1 MRILIVEDS
10 AVLRD
15 SLAQGLRE
23 AGYAVD
29 AVADGKRGLIH
40 AQTTDYDVIVLD
52 WMLTEMDGVTML
64 SRYRAWASEKKIA
77 DGGGVVG
84 VGGAA
89 VLMLTARDTLDDK
102 VRGLSTGAD
111 DYLVKPF
118 AFKELLAR
126 VQAMTRR
133 RHGQRSPIVRIGPL
147 TIDTAAKTAH
157 MTRGSGMCDAGTRD
171 GASIPVDLSPRE
183 YALLAYLAAHAGK
196 PVSRAQL
203 EEHLYDDRS
212 QVFSNAIDSAVA
224 ALRGKLSAAA
234 GGGPG
239 CAELIHTRRKVGY
252 VLKAAEP

>member
-10 AVLRD
+10 TVLRD

-52 WMLTEMDGVTML
+52 WMLPEMDGLAVL
-64 SRYRAWASEKKIA
+64 GKVREKRIQS
-77 DGGGVVG
+77 
-84 VGGAA
+84 A
-89 VLMLTARDTLDDK
+89 VLMLTAKDTLDDK
-102 VRGLSTGAD
+102 VRGLTTGAD

-126 VQAMTRR
+126 VQALTRR
-133 RHGQRSPIVRIGPL
+133 RHGERSPVLRIGPL
-147 TIDTAAKTAH
+147 TIDTSAKTAH
-157 MTRGSGMCDAGTRD
+157 ITRGMAGRGGVD
-171 GASIPVDLSPRE
+171 VPVDLSPRE
-183 YALLAYLAAHAGK
+183 YALLEYLAAHAGK
-196 PVSRAQL
+196 PVTRAEL

-224 ALRGKLSAAA
+224 ALRAKLSAA
-234 GGGPG
+234 GGADY
-239 CAELIHTRRKVGY
+239 AELIHTRRKVGY
-252 VLKAAEP
+252 VLKEGTP

>member
-29 AVADGKRGLIH
+29 AVADGKRGLIY

-52 WMLTEMDGVTML
+52 WMLPEMDGLTVL
-64 SRYRAWASEKKIA
+64 AKIREKRIP
-77 DGGGVVG
+77 
-84 VGGAA
+84 AA
-89 VLMLTARDTLDDK
+89 ILMLTAKDTLDDK
-102 VRGLSTGAD
+102 VRGLTTGAD

-126 VQAMTRR
+126 VQALTRR
-133 RHGQRSPIVRIGPL
+133 RHGERSPVVRIGPL
-147 TIDTAAKTAH
+147 TIDTSAKTAH
-157 MTRGSGMCDAGTRD
+157 VARGH
-171 GASIPVDLSPRE
+171 GAAVALDLSPRE
-183 YALLAYLAAHAGK
+183 YGLLAYLAAHAGK
-196 PVSRAQL
+196 PVPRAEL

-224 ALRGKLSAAA
+224 ALRGKLDAA
-234 GGGPG
+234 GCP
-239 CAELIHTRRKVGY
+239 AIIHTRRKVGY
-252 VLKAAEP
+252 VLKGGTP

>member
-52 WMLTEMDGVTML
+52 WMLPEMDGLTVL
-64 SRYRAWASEKKIA
+64 SKMREKRIP
-77 DGGGVVG
+77 
-84 VGGAA
+84 AA
-89 VLMLTARDTLDDK
+89 VLMLTAKDTLDDK
-102 VRGLSTGAD
+102 VRGLTTGAD

-126 VQAMTRR
+126 VQALTRR
-133 RHGQRSPIVRIGPL
+133 RHGERSPVLRIGPL
-147 TIDTAAKTAH
+147 TIDTSAKTANVA
-157 MTRGSGMCDAGTRD
+157 RGH
-171 GASIPVDLSPRE
+171 GAAAALDLSPRE
-183 YALLAYLAAHAGK
+183 YGLLAYLAAHAGK
-196 PVSRAQL
+196 PVPRAEL

-212 QVFSNAIDSAVA
+212 QIFSNAIDSAVA
-224 ALRGKLSAAA
+224 ALRGKLNAA
-234 GGGPG
+234 GCP
-239 CAELIHTRRKVGY
+239 ELIHTRRKIGY
-252 VLKAAEP
+252 VLKEDTP

>member
-40 AQTTDYDVIVLD
+40 AQSTDYDLIVLD
-52 WMLTEMDGVTML
+52 WLLPEMDGITML
-64 SRYRAWASEKKIA
+64 ARYRAWASERRIA
-77 DGGGVVG
+77 G
-84 VGGAA
+84 GGAA

-126 VQAMTRR
+126 VRALTRR
-133 RHGQRSPIVRIGPL
+133 RHGEHAPVVRIGPL
-147 TIDTAAKTAH
+147 RIDTSAQTA
-157 MTRGSGMCDAGTRD
+157 RIARRSGEATL
-171 GASIPVDLSPRE
+171 DLTPRE
-183 YALLAYLAAHAGK
+183 YALLAYLASRAGK
-196 PVSRAQL
+196 PVSRAEL

-224 ALRGKLSAAA
+224 ALRGKLSAA
-234 GGGPG
+234 G
-239 CAELIHTRRKVGY
+239 CEGIIHTRRKVGY
-252 VLKAAEP
+252 VLKAEASGAHGALP

>member
-1 MRILIVEDS
+1 MRVLIVEDS

-52 WMLTEMDGVTML
+52 WMLPEMDGL
-64 SRYRAWASEKKIA
+64 SVLAAIRVKRDTNERP
-77 DGGGVVG
+77 G
-84 VGGAA
+84 GGAA
-89 VLMLTARDTLDDK
+89 VLMLTAKDTVDDK
-102 VRGLSTGAD
+102 VRGLMAGAD

-126 VQAMTRR
+126 VEALSRR
-133 RHGQRSPIVRIGPL
+133 RHGERSPVLRIGPL
-147 TIDTAAKTAH
+147 TIDASTKTAH
-157 MTRGSGMCDAGTRD
+157 VSQGRGPTVSLG
-171 GASIPVDLSPRE
+171 LSPRE
-183 YALLAYLAAHAGK
+183 YRLLAYLAARSGR
-196 PVSRAQL
+196 PVTRAEL

-224 ALRGKLSAAA
+224 SLRGKLNAA
-234 GGGPG
+234 G
-239 CAELIHTRRKVGY
+239 CTDLIHTRRKVGY
-252 VLKAAEP
+252 VLKEGTA

>member
-10 AVLRD
+10 VVLRD

-52 WMLTEMDGVTML
+52 WMLPEMDGLTVL
-64 SRYRAWASEKKIA
+64 SKMREKRIP
-77 DGGGVVG
+77 
-84 VGGAA
+84 AA
-89 VLMLTARDTLDDK
+89 VLMLTAKDTLDDK
-102 VRGLSTGAD
+102 VRGLTTGAD

-126 VQAMTRR
+126 VQALTRR
-133 RHGQRSPIVRIGPL
+133 RHGERSPVVRIGPL
-147 TIDTAAKTAH
+147 TIDTSAKMARVA
-157 MTRGSGMCDAGTRD
+157 RGPGPAV
-171 GASIPVDLSPRE
+171 ALDLTPRE
-183 YALLAYLAAHAGK
+183 YGLLAYLAAHAGK
-196 PVSRAQL
+196 PVPRAEL

-224 ALRGKLSAAA
+224 ALRGKLDAA
-234 GGGPG
+234 GCP
-239 CAELIHTRRKVGY
+239 ELIHTRRKIGY
-252 VLKAAEP
+252 VLKEGTP

>member
-10 AVLRD
+10 AILRD

-52 WMLTEMDGVTML
+52 WMLPEMDGMTML
-64 SRYRAWASEKKIA
+64 SRYRAWAGEKKIA
-77 DGGGVVG
+77 G
-84 VGGAA
+84 GGAA
-89 VLMLTARDTLDDK
+89 VLMLTAKDTLDDK
-102 VRGLSTGAD
+102 VRGLTTGAD

-133 RHGQRSPIVRIGPL
+133 RHGQSSPLVRVGPL
-147 TIDTAAKTAH
+147 TIDTATKTAH
-157 MTRGSGMCDAGTRD
+157 ITRSLAGR
-171 GASIPVDLSPRE
+171 GAVESPVDLSPRE

-196 PVSRAQL
+196 PVTRAEL

-224 ALRGKLSAAA
+224 ALRAKLSAA
-234 GGGPG
+234 GGSDA
-239 CAELIHTRRKVGY
+239 AELIHTRRKVGY
-252 VLKAAEP
+252 VLKEVTP